1 MDRIIQAIQIQELP
15 FSVKKETTDQINIT
29 LKKANSELKDKMIT
43 KLKQLGENTRTSV
56 RDDRQKAVNLMK
68 KIKSTDVQKRSI
80 KELQEIVDDTSKQI
94 STLSDKKENSIK
106 AS

>member
-1 MDRIIQAIQIQELP
+1 
-15 FSVKKETTDQINIT
+15 
-29 LKKANSELKDKMIT
+29 MIT

-80 KELQEIVDDTSKQI
+80 KELQEIVDDTTKQI

>member
-1 MDRIIQAIQIQELP
+1 MP

-29 LKKANSELKDKMIT
+29 LKKANAELKDKMIT

-80 KELQEIVDDTSKQI
+80 KELQEIVDTTTKQI
-94 STLSDKKENSIK
+94 SMLSDKKENSIK

>member
-1 MDRIIQAIQIQELP
+1 MP